1 VKLPYGNFI
10 AETKKPIPDVLREY
24 SKNFRG
30 CIHVFRVED
39 GRVSEG
45 FILIEDGNVLASAY
59 NMLGTITLYQMNA
72 LERMLSLKDTR
83 LKVYSYSEKEK
94 SQLLESYPDSIIVGQ
109 EKKDEKPED
118 MASESPEGPVEAL
131 DDPAEKQAVPYESML
146 STVLLLPGV
155 VAAALVADGFPI
167 FQKGEQ
173 QVDFEHIAVATEDI
187 VRSGTRI
194 ATELQLG
201 SAEQIILETPEYKVI
216 IAPIDDMFL
225 CVLAKADGNLGLVRL
240 SIKNVQNTVRD
251 MV

>member
-1 VKLPYGNFI
+1 MKLPYGNFI
-10 AETKKPIPDVLREY
+10 TETKKPIPDVLREF

-30 CIHVFRVED
+30 CIHVFRMED
-39 GRVSEG
+39 GRSSEG

-59 NMLGTITLYQMNA
+59 NMLSTITLYQMNA

-83 LKVYSYSEKEK
+83 LKVFSFSEKDK
-94 SQLLESYPDSIIVGQ
+94 SELLESYPDSVIVGQ
-109 EKKDEKPED
+109 TNGGDIAEEVLENEVDEV
-118 MASESPEGPVEAL
+118 S
-131 DDPAEKQAVPYESML
+131 DDSLEKQAVPYESML

-201 SAEQIILETPEYKVI
+201 STEQIILETPEYKAI

-225 CVLAKADGNLGLVRL
+225 CVLAKADANLGLVRL

-251 MV
+251 ML

>member
-30 CIHVFRVED
+30 CIHVFRVEG

-45 FILIEDGNVLASAY
+45 FILIEGGNVLASAY
-59 NMLGTITLYQMNA
+59 NMLSTITLYQMNA
-72 LERMLSLKDTR
+72 LERMLSLNDTR

-94 SQLLESYPDSIIVGQ
+94 SELLESYPDSVIVGQ
-109 EKKDEKPED
+109 AMNNEKPED
-118 MASESPEGPVEAL
+118 VLEEEVIEASDGPIER
-131 DDPAEKQAVPYESML
+131 QAVPYESML